1 MVFCFDQILDE
12 FLWTI
17 IFFLPPINRDCEVVV
32 MYYDAS
38 KKKTG
43 IILKAQYHVANSVVK
58 SIDVSIHIDSQYSNI
73 FKLWYL
79 KLTTVFLLFS
89 ATS

>member
-1 MVFCFDQILDE
+1 
-12 FLWTI
+12 
-17 IFFLPPINRDCEVVV
+17 

-73 FKLWYL
+73 FKL
-79 KLTTVFLLFS
+79 
-89 ATS
+89 